1 MLLYALIHF
10 FFSSLWLSCTVCL
23 RVHFAWC
30 LSIVYNSCVSSKQEV
45 PFLFCRPVFLTQ
57 FFLCSPQTLCFDNMS
72 IHVCLLIPQP
82 MQDSSSIIFLIH
94 LWPAGIP
101 EKYWTNKNKDENAG
115 EVQPSVSCG
124 ENQSMSLPV
133 SCFSTSRHPW
143 LRKCL
148 HILHWDQKKRSNLPR
163 WLSCKESACQRR
175 RHRFHPWVRKFP
187 WRRKWHP
194 LQCSCLEDPMNRGAW
209 RATVH
214 GVTQSQTGLSD

>member
-10 FFSSLWLSCTVCL
+10 FFSSLWLLCTVCL

-30 LSIVYNSCVSSKQEV
+30 LSIVSNSCVSSKQEV

-133 SCFSTSRHPW
+133 SCFSTSRHPLPQKMSAHFT
-143 LRKCL
+143 LRSEEKEQLTSLAQLQRICL
-148 HILHWDQKKRSNLPR
+148 PTQETQVPSLGQEVPLEEEMAPTPVFLPGGSHEQRSLAGYGP
-163 WLSCKESACQRR
+163 WGHTESDR
-175 RHRFHPWVRKFP
+175 
-187 WRRKWHP
+187 
-194 LQCSCLEDPMNRGAW
+194 
-209 RATVH
+209 T
-214 GVTQSQTGLSD
+214 